1 MRKIRVENQSSKNEI
16 LYICPLI
23 FTICMKEIERLLRD
37 RPEYRW
43 GVLAIVSFI
52 MAANYYF
59 FDALSPLQ
67 SALETNL
74 HFSASDYGVMQSFYS
89 FPNTFLL
96 MAIFGGIILDRL
108 GIRITGSV
116 FCGFMLLGGAVVVY
130 STSDYYLNGG
140 FGYHFMNSFWTSV
153 NPAVKM
159 MSLGQLFFGLGAE
172 TSIVVINKILVKWFK
187 GREIAFAF
195 AINLSIARIGSFL
208 AFQLTP
214 RFDQWHVAIYFAA
227 LLLFIAFLAFFIYQF
242 FDRKIDRQEKSD
254 SLLTEEDIFRWSDF
268 TGLIKNRSFIYISL
282 ICLCFY
288 SAVFPFLKYAPNFFE
303 SKFGL
308 PPASSSQIPSL
319 LPLGAILFTP
329 LFGWIV
335 DRWGKAASLMI
346 YGSLILTL
354 CHVLLTVTSFTP
366 YALIIML
373 GIAFSLVPAAM
384 WPSVSRIVDE
394 RRIGTAFGTMASIQ
408 NFGMWFFTLIAGKIL
423 ELTPIASNGTAHYNY
438 TNTMIVFSG
447 LGLLGLLFALLLR
460 REDRIKNLG
469 LDLPM
474 KQKKA

>member
-1 MRKIRVENQSSKNEI
+1 MSRLKYIFLFLAKIELMTILKKSLNDSATVRWSVMLLISVTMGVSYYLYDVYSAIKSVLQTELGISSTH
-16 LYICPLI
+16 YG
-23 FTICMKEIERLLRD
+23 LL
-37 RPEYRW
+37 
-43 GVLAIVSFI
+43 V
-52 MAANYYF
+52 
-59 FDALSPLQ
+59 
-67 SALETNL
+67 
-74 HFSASDYGVMQSFYS
+74 SFYS

-96 MAIFGGIILDRL
+96 MAILGGVILDRL

-116 FCGFMLLGGAVVVY
+116 FCGFMLLGGLIVVY
-130 STSDYYLNGG
+130 STSDYFVNGG
-140 FGYHFMNSFWTSV
+140 WGNGFMSSFWPSV
-153 NPAVKM
+153 NPSVKM

-214 RFDQWHVAIYFAA
+214 RFEHWYVGIHFAA
-227 LLLFIAFLAFFIYQF
+227 LLLFIAFLAFFFYMF
-242 FDRKIDRQEKSD
+242 FDRKIDRQEKAEG
-254 SLLTEEDIFRWSDF
+254 LLTEEDIFRWSDF
-268 TGLIKNRSFIYISL
+268 TGLIKNRSFIYIAL

-308 PPASSSQIPSL
+308 SPDTSSQIPSL

-354 CHVLLTVTSFTP
+354 CHVLLTVSTITP
-366 YALIIML
+366 FILIIIL

-394 RRIGTAFGTMASIQ
+394 KRIGTAFGTMASIQ
-408 NFGMWFFTLIAGKIL
+408 NFGMWFFTLLAGKIL
-423 ELTPIASNGTAHYNY
+423 ELTPIASSGTAHYDY
-438 TNTMIVFSG
+438 RNTMVVFSL
-447 LGLLGLLFALLLR
+447 LGLLGFVFALLLR
-460 REDRIKNLG
+460 REDRVKKLG

-474 KQKKA
+474 KQRK